1 MSMLQRRT
9 RVAVMLFLLLL
20 SIKVLA
26 QGMTYNHDSSVMNQF
41 TIGETGAGS
50 FTPDLYYDV
59 FHKSYRNYATSH
71 NKQMFRT
78 EMTLMLHKQEP
89 YAEAIDSALN
99 DRKRV
104 ELKNIADRTPGVTDV
119 AWQVERGKI
128 EGKLDI
134 LKQNIERITINGGS
148 VQSYREWLER
158 YNALQCGIDA
168 IRNEY
173 MPQGSRKEQY
183 IAIYRDILEKN
194 VEVCEYLDY
203 LRSAQEAKKHTNK
216 PARSAH
222 PIDTTQIKRIARASH
237 GRWKIALAAASGGT
251 ANHEESA
258 DERWQRLL
266 DEQKNKHN
274 N

>member
-1 MSMLQRRT
+1 MLQRYT
-9 RVAVMLFLLLL
+9 KMVTMLFLLH
-20 SIKVLA
+20 SSMEAFA
-26 QGMTYNHDSSVMNQF
+26 QGMTFNHDASVMNQF

-50 FTPDLYYDV
+50 FTPDLYYDL

-89 YAEAIDSALN
+89 YAENLDSALN

-134 LKQNIERITINGGS
+134 LKKNIERITINGGS

-158 YNALQCGIDA
+158 YNAIQCGIDA
-168 IRNEY
+168 IRDAY

-194 VEVCEYLDY
+194 VEVCEYLEY
-203 LRSAQEAKKHTNK
+203 LRAAQLAKKHTNK
-216 PARSAH
+216 AIRSVH
-222 PIDTTQIKRIARASH
+222 PIDSSQIKRIARASH
-237 GRWKIALAAASGGT
+237 GRWKIALAAATGGT
-251 ANHEESA
+251 GTHEESA
-258 DERWQRLL
+258 DER
-266 DEQKNKHN
+266 
-274 N
+274 